1 VRGLAAIAADSF
13 EVLSAGGPDRAVGIR
28 ICGRRL
34 QSIWPVFH
42 GFSGDK
48 TPSWSSMVLPYSDMS
63 LVEMAA
69 LVLLRSPAVPQQ
81 V

>member
-13 EVLSAGGPDRAVGIR
+13 EVLSAGGPDRTVGIR

-34 QSIWPVFH
+34 QSIRPVFH
-42 GFSGDK
+42 GFSGDN
-48 TPSWSSMVLPYSDMS
+48 TPYWSSMDFPYSDLS
-63 LVEMAA
+63 LVEMGAHA
-69 LVLLRSPAVPQQ
+69 LLRSPGVPQQ